1 MAVIGWLMFGNGV
14 RDEITA
20 NILLSSGYPRV
31 LSICMTIFIAVI
43 PITKVPLK
51 YVSVRVQTSYG
62 DVTDAVTSCRPL
74 VATIEVLCGLHL
86 HQEHS
91 PQHDSDSKKTAV
103 AIGKG
108 LVRIAAIV
116 LIVLISVVFPSFDRI
131 MALMGSCL
139 CFTICIILPLAFYLR
154 IFGHEISIGE
164 RIVDWTLLVT
174 SSIMAAIG
182 TVWAFL
188 PAESIVGR

>member
-20 NILLSSGYPRV
+20 NILLTSGYPRV
-31 LSICMTIFIAVI
+31 LSIFMTVFIAII

-51 YVSVRVQTSYG
+51 YVSVRVHPSYT
-62 DVTDAVTSCRPL
+62 VMTDAIVSCRPL
-74 VATIEVLCGLHL
+74 VATVEVLCGLHL
-86 HQEHS
+86 RDENS
-91 PQHDSDSKKTAV
+91 SQHGSGSKKTAV
-103 AIGKG
+103 TIGKG

-116 LIVLISVVFPSFDRI
+116 LIVIFSVVFPSFDRI

-154 IFGHEISIGE
+154 IFGNEISIGE
-164 RIVDWTLLVT
+164 KIVDWTLLVT
-174 SSIMAAIG
+174 SSIMAAVG

-188 PAESIVGR
+188 PAEGIVGH